1 MNPLVTVVIPT
12 CLRQAKLRAC
22 LLALAQQKLSPSQF
36 EIIVVDQA
44 DDRATANM
52 VKETANLL
60 GLSVRYVSQRRDRN
74 EAAACNRGWRL
85 ANSLF
90 IAFTHDDCLPQPL
103 WLTTALPLFHNG
115 AQVIIGRVQ
124 YPLPNHPIVASAGAN
139 LFCRRALLE
148 QVGGFDE
155 WLNRK
160 QHHEDN
166 WLDRLARAEIPIISC
181 PDAVVVR
188 PFRGS
193 AWFSTLRI
201 MLSKLL

>member
-1 MNPLVTVVIPT
+1 MHPLVTVVIPT
-12 CLRQAKLRAC
+12 CLRHAKLRNC

-44 DDRATANM
+44 NDRATAKV
-52 VKETANLL
+52 VKETANQM

-124 YPLPNHPIVASAGAN
+124 YPVPNHPIVASAGAN
-139 LFCRRALLE
+139 LFCRRTLLE

-155 WLNRK
+155 WLDMK
-160 QHHEDN
+160 QSHEDN
-166 WLDRLARAEIPIISC
+166 WLDRLGRAEVPIIAC
-181 PDAVVVR
+181 PDAVVIRPVR
-188 PFRGS
+188 ES
-193 AWFSTLRI
+193 AWIAALRI
-201 MLSKLL
+201 TLSKLF